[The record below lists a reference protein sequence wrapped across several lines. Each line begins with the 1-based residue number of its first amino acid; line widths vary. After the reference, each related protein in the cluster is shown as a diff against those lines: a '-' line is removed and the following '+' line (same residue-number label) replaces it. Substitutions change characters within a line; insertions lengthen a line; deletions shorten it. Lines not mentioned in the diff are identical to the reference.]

1 LVLTVIVFYVHSASG
16 SLKLL
21 VCLLNVSEK
30 LRWMNGNA
38 FALFVGI
45 LICSF
50 FCTDPQVWRSWD
62 RTSLMYFLSITN
74 KMQRYTIF
82 FITCLLACLLLPPA
96 VAASKL
102 DIYPMLCVQFLSSWW
117 WAEKP
122 PETFRALTVIK
133 NIV

>member
-1 LVLTVIVFYVHSASG
+1 MFYVHSASG

-50 FCTDPQVWRSWD
+50 FCTDPQV
-62 RTSLMYFLSITN
+62 LN
-74 KMQRYTIF
+74 
-82 FITCLLACLLLPPA
+82 
-96 VAASKL
+96 SKL
-102 DIYPMLCVQFLSSWW
+102 YIVYIVYNI
-117 WAEKP
+117 
-122 PETFRALTVIK
+122 RAK
-133 NIV
+133 ACIV